1 MRKVLFLMVCIAV
14 FLWAQ
19 AFAAKP
25 SSLYVTAQKSYKS
38 LMASPAKKKY
48 RDNWFNVIKKFEKVV
63 KKTPRSPDAPRALY
77 SIGMLYN
84 SLYNHS
90 LLRDD
95 LDKSLEALSDVVK
108 KYPSSSLADD
118 AQFEVGEIY
127 RTKLGDNKSS
137 YLAYSQVIKRF
148 PRGDM
153 AKNARHWVNK
163 LEEFKPQEGKPSVK
177 KKETKALVRKIDY
190 WTNPDST
197 RVSIES
203 SRDAPYSF
211 HLLRVE
217 PGHSPGTDKDLRP
230 RIYVD
235 ISNAVLS
242 KGATGIIPIKDGLLT
257 QVRSSQFDDR
267 TVRVVMDIDS
277 IDDYT
282 VFNLTNPFRVII
294 DVKGEPRIP
303 AEIMREEGEAV
314 TVTEEKSPVE
324 KLLEGREP
332 IEIGPEEGT
341 SPESR
346 EITMYQQLGL
356 GVKRIVI
363 DPGHGGEDSGA
374 RGKGGLREK
383 DVVLRIARKLSEK
396 VKKELNLDVVMTRDG
411 DTFIPLE
418 GRTGIAMKERG
429 DIFVS
434 IHANSAR
441 NRKLKGVSTYVLH
454 PASDF
459 EASAVAARE
468 NAVSTK
474 ALSELQDL
482 LPKILRPENYR
493 ESRRLARCVQDSLV
507 KSLKGAYP
515 KVRDIGVKE
524 GPFFVLMNSGK
535 PAILVEVSFVSN
547 PEEEKRLSDEK
558 YQEALAEGILKGI
571 EAYLKEIKV
580 AAT

>member
-1 MRKVLFLMVCIAV
+1 MKKGLFLTAILAV

-19 AFAAKP
+19 VAAAKP
-25 SSLYVTAQKSYKS
+25 SPLYVSAQKSYKS

-48 RDNWFNVIKKFEKVV
+48 RENWFNVIKKFEKVV
-63 KKTPRSPDAPRALY
+63 KKTPRSPDAPSALF
-77 SIGMLYN
+77 SIGSLYN

-95 LDKSLEALSDVVK
+95 LDKSLEAFSDVVK

-118 AQFEVGEIY
+118 AQFELGEIY
-127 RTKLGDNKSS
+127 RTKLGDNKSA
-137 YLAYSQVIKRF
+137 YLAYSKVVKRF
-148 PRGDM
+148 PRGDK
-153 AKNARHWVNK
+153 AKSARHWVRK
-163 LEEFKPQEGKPSVK
+163 LEEFKPQEGKPISV
-177 KKETKALVRKIDY
+177 KKETKAFVRKIDY

-197 RVSIES
+197 RVSIET

-211 HLLRVE
+211 HLLSAE
-217 PGHSPGTDKDLRP
+217 PGKKKDLRP

-242 KGATGIIPIKDGLLT
+242 KDASRTIPIKDGLLT
-257 QVRSSQFDDR
+257 QVRPSQFDDR

-303 AEIMREEGEAV
+303 AEIMREEEPV
-314 TVTEEKSPVE
+314 TVTEDKTQIE

-332 IEIGPEEGT
+332 IEMGPDEGT
-341 SPESR
+341 SPESK

-356 GVKRIVI
+356 GVKKIVI
-363 DPGHGGEDSGA
+363 DPGHGGEDPGA
-374 RGKGGLREK
+374 KSKGGLKEK
-383 DVVLRIARKLSEK
+383 DIVLKIAKKLGEK
-396 VKKELNLDVVMTRDG
+396 IKKELDLDVVMTREG

-434 IHANSAR
+434 IHANSSR
-441 NRKLKGVSTYVLH
+441 NKKLRGVSTYVLH

-482 LPKILRPENYR
+482 LPKILRPDNYR
-493 ESRRLARCVQDSLV
+493 ESRKLARCVQDSLV
-507 KSLKGAYP
+507 KSIKSIKGAYP
-515 KVRDIGVKE
+515 NVRDIGVKE

-535 PAILVEVSFVSN
+535 PAILVEVSFLSN
-547 PEEEKRLSDEK
+547 PEEEKRLSDDG
-558 YQEALAEGILKGI
+558 YLDSIAEGILKGI
-571 EAYLKEIKV
+571 EVYLKEIKV